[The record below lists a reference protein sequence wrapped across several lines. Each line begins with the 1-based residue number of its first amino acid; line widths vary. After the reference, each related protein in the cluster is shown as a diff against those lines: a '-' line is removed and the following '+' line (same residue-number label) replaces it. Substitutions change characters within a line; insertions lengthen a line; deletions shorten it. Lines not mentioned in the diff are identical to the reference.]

1 MSTGMS
7 GAVRPS
13 GHAGPWLY
21 TPRPSA
27 QARARLFCFPY
38 AGGTATSFRPWAQH
52 LPPGVEL
59 RGVQPPGRGSRMLE
73 PPFTDLEEMVT
84 SLVKVIGEHSDKP
97 MAFFGHSMG
106 AVVAF
111 ELARRL
117 RRESKPGPFHLFL
130 SGRRAAQ
137 LPSDEER
144 TFDLPEPEFLDSLRR
159 LNGTP
164 REVFEHAELLQL
176 MLPLLRA
183 DFSVCQTYDYRP
195 EPPLNCPITV
205 FGGVEDPEAGREA
218 LEAWSA
224 QTSGGF
230 TLHMLPGDHFFVNT
244 SQALVCRLL
253 AGHLG
258 PHV

>member
-1 MSTGMS
+1 MSTETT
-7 GAVRPS
+7 GAVRPN
-13 GHAGPWLY
+13 GHAGFWLY
-21 TPRPSA
+21 TPSPSA
-27 QARARLFCFPY
+27 QGRVCLFCFPY
-38 AGGTATSFRPWAQH
+38 AGGTTHTFRAWGQY

-59 RGVQPPGRGSRMLE
+59 HAVQPSGRGQRMLE
-73 PPFTDLEEMVT
+73 PPFTALQEMVT
-84 SLVKVIGEHSDKP
+84 SLVDVIGDRSDKP

-106 AVVAF
+106 AIVAF

-117 RRESKPGPFHLFL
+117 RRESKAGPSHLFL

-137 LPSDEER
+137 LLSNETP
-144 TFDLPEPEFLDSLRR
+144 THDLPEPEFIDSLRR

-164 REVFEHAELLQL
+164 KEVFEHAELLQL

-183 DFSVCQTYDYRP
+183 DFSVCQTYEYRH
-195 EPPLNCPITV
+195 EAPLSCPITV
-205 FGGVEDPEAGREA
+205 FGGVEDHEIGRKE

-224 QTSGGF
+224 QTSGAF
-230 TLHMLPGDHFFVNT
+230 SLHMLPGDHFFVNT
-244 SQALVCRLL
+244 SQALLCRLL